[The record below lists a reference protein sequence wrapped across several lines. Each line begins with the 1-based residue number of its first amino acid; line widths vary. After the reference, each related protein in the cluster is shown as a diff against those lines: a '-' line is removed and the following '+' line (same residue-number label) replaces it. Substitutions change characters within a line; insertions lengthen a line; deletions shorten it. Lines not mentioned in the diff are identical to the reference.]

1 MSKPNI
7 LQTFNLAGVS
17 ILLMTQLELKYLFI
31 TIGYAILLY
40 VISGFISDKIKDYF
54 L

>member
-7 LQTFNLAGVS
+7 VQSFNLAGVS
-17 ILLMTQLELKYLFI
+17 ILLMTQLELKYLFV

-40 VISGFISDKIKDYF
+40 VISGFISDKLIEYF